1 MRFWIGVASRDH
13 VRAGVA
19 GGFCQLC
26 HGEAAPVRRLRSG
39 DRIVY
44 YSPATRM
51 RGGEPVQAFTA
62 IGLVEGGEPY
72 AYDMGGDFVPFRR
85 PVAFLEASEA
95 PIRSLLPRLSFTEG
109 RASWGYAFRRG
120 AFEITP
126 KDYRVIACAMGVT
139 DHVDQVGS
147 DPALP
152 GDAESTSRD
161 TSSAKDLPLA
171 SRRPSASTKPS

>member
-1 MRFWIGVASRDH
+1 MRFWIGVASQDH

-26 HGEAAPVRRLRSG
+26 QGKAAPVRRLRPG

-51 RGGEPVQAFTA
+51 SGGEPVQAFTA

-72 AYDMGGDFVPFRR
+72 AWDMGGGFVPFRR

-95 PIRSLLPRLSFTEG
+95 SIRPLLPRLSFTEG

-126 KDYRVIACAMGVT
+126 EDYRVIACAMGVT
-139 DHVDQVGS
+139 GHVDQVGS
-147 DPALP
+147 HPALP
-152 GDAESTSRD
+152 GESTSRD

-171 SRRPSASTKPS
+171 RRRPSASTKPS